1 MNENY
6 NNNGDNS
13 LPKATSKDVFILT
26 IFIGLFLLICAFGVY
41 GFISN
46 LKSNENDT
54 NVDYFEVV
62 LPEKNDKFTFLNYL
76 KDNIT
81 DDIEVIRYYY
91 LDEEELLS
99 PNSDNID
106 TLNTYYI
113 LREETYVNG
122 VMVGKIAVLEVLKE
136 RIQEVKEDYL
146 LNHKILSF
154 KDTDTSDNYVLV
166 KKSNNEYL
174 IENGRYPF
182 VESDDMIF
190 DDVTKNIMYL
200 VNKNGNVLKEFYFD
214 DCWLTGIVLPK
225 EKVEDRYFIE
235 TDTNV
240 FDYSLNDFVEGHGP
254 VIYPDGRYFDV
265 HNDYFYWLDRLNNN
279 IEYRFEVKN
288 GKLIEK
294 QTRTYDLYNYGFM
307 EVGCV

>member
-6 NNNGDNS
+6 NINEVNK
-13 LPKATSKDVFILT
+13 LPKASSKDVFILS
-26 IFIGLFLLICAFGVY
+26 IFIGLFLLICAFGIY

-46 LKSNENDT
+46 LKTNKNDT

-76 KDNIT
+76 KDNTT
-81 DDIEVIRYYY
+81 DGIEVIRYYY
-91 LDEEELLS
+91 LDEEELLT
-99 PNSDNID
+99 PNFDNTDILD
-106 TLNTYYI
+106 TYYI

-122 VMVGKIAVLEVLKE
+122 VMIGKIAVLEVLKE

-154 KDTDTSDNYVLV
+154 KDNVTTDNYVLV

-182 VESDDMIF
+182 VESNDIVF

-200 VNKNGNVLKEFYFD
+200 VNKNGSVLKEFYFD
-214 DCWLTGIVLPK
+214 DCWLSGITLPK

-235 TDTNV
+235 TETNV
-240 FDYSLNDFVEGHGP
+240 FDYNVNDFVEGYGP

-288 GKLIEK
+288 GQLIEK

>member
-41 GFISN
+41 GFINN
-46 LKSNENDT
+46 LKSNENGT
-54 NVDYFEVV
+54 NVDSFEVV
-62 LPEKNDKFTFLNYL
+62 LPEKNDRFTFLNYL

-91 LDEEELLS
+91 LDEEELLTPS
-99 PNSDNID
+99 SLNID
-106 TLNTYYI
+106 TLDTYYI
-113 LREETYVNG
+113 LREETFVNG

-154 KDTDTSDNYVLV
+154 KDIDTSDNYVLV

-182 VESDDMIF
+182 VESDNMIF

-240 FDYSLNDFVEGHGP
+240 FDYNLNDFVEGHGP

>member
-6 NNNGDNS
+6 NINEVNK
-13 LPKATSKDVFILT
+13 LTKVISKDALILT
-26 IFIGLFLLICAFGVY
+26 IFIGLFLLICAIGVY
-41 GFISN
+41 GFVSN

-54 NVDYFEVV
+54 NVDYFEGV
-62 LPEKNDKFTFLNYL
+62 LPEKNDKFTFLNYF

-99 PNSDNID
+99 PNHDNID
-106 TLNTYYI
+106 TLDTYYI

-182 VESDDMIF
+182 VESDNIIF
-190 DDVTKNIMYL
+190 DDVSKNIMYL

-214 DCWLTGIVLPK
+214 DCWLTGIALPK

-288 GKLIEK
+288 GKLIKK

-307 EVGCV
+307 EVGCI